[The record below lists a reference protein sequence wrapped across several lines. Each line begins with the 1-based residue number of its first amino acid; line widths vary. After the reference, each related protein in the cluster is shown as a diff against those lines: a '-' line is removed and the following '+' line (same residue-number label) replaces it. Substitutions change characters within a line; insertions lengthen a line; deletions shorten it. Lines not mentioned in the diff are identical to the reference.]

1 MKSRLEENQSEKK
14 KKETLDQQ
22 DGTCMVRM
30 GVHCRRTVILNK
42 EVIILC
48 ELIAEKELMQGRG
61 PDYSTETGD
70 QMAKTK
76 HMIPT
81 SKKS

>member
-1 MKSRLEENQSEKK
+1 MKKIKARKK